1 MTIRRFMSNL
11 MRVPQRWVC
20 RLILAQTIMLTVA
33 CAQHAATASHRDIG
47 SPRLR
52 ALLDPIM
59 ERAVADGNIPGGVL
73 LIGHNGRVVY
83 RRAFGFRSLEPIRER
98 MTVDTIFDLASLT
111 KCVATTTSI
120 MKLVQ
125 EGRVRLNDPAA
136 SYLPEFAQNGK
147 QDITISELLT
157 HYSGLAP
164 DLDLQAPWTGRDTAF
179 ALAMAQ
185 KPVNPPGSRFVYSDI
200 NFEVLGFIVERVSG
214 QPLDQFTRKNI
225 FTPLGMS
232 HTRYLPPAQWLP
244 HIAPTEY
251 DE

>member
-1 MTIRRFMSNL
+1 
-11 MRVPQRWVC
+11 
-20 RLILAQTIMLTVA
+20 MLTVA

-147 QDITISELLT
+147 QDITIRELLT

-200 NFEVLGFIVERVSG
+200 NFEVLGFIVEKSLR
-214 QPLDQFTRKNI
+214 
-225 FTPLGMS
+225 
-232 HTRYLPPAQWLP
+232 PAPRSVHPEEHLHAARHEP
-244 HIAPTEY
+244 HSLSAARTVAPAYRAHRIRRTAPHAAR
-251 DE
+251 